1 MPNYAKINGDTILEF
16 PSYPQRDHPQTS
28 FAEGW
33 HGGEIDG
40 NTYVLVE
47 IEDTPQTDYLTQ
59 DTEAEP
65 PKKVKGKW
73 TVKTKVKEITPEE
86 KAKRKADRAER
97 DAEQEDNFL
106 TKAEIKAIRKL
117 LKAQG

>member
-28 FAEGW
+28 FADGW
-33 HGGEIDG
+33 TGGEIEG

-47 IEDTPQTDYLTQ
+47 IEDTPATDYLTQ

-65 PKKVKGKW
+65 PKKVAGKW
-73 TVKTKVKEITPEE
+73 KVKTKVKDISPEE

-97 DAEQEDNFL
+97 DAEQEGNFL
-106 TKAEIKAIRKL
+106 TKAEIKALRKL
-117 LKAQG
+117 LKAQA

>member
-1 MPNYAKINGDTILEF
+1 MQYAKINGDTILEF

-28 FAEGW
+28 FADGWQGGDVEGS
-33 HGGEIDG
+33 
-40 NTYVLVE
+40 TYVLVE

-59 DTEAEP
+59 DTEVEA

-73 TVKTKVKEITPEE
+73 VVKTKIKEITPEE
-86 KAKRKADRAER
+86 KAKRKADREQR

-117 LKAQG
+117 LKA